1 MPPRAWVER
10 AYNVIR
16 WTQKPK
22 GGHFAAWEE
31 PEVFATD
38 LREFVAPFRNQARRE
53 TAAV

>member
-1 MPPRAWVER
+1 MPSRTWVER

-22 GGHFAAWEE
+22 GGHSAAWEE

-38 LREFVAPFRNQARRE
+38 LSEFVAPFRNQARRE
-53 TAAV
+53 TATA